1 MNRST
6 LSATAVAVALT
17 SACGGA
23 VGLGIQ
29 PSYGIVV
36 KYEAMPGTTIKR
48 GIDALSDTGRRLFGP
63 SSLVPPTKIGFGGGT
78 SSYGGADVPRW
89 VEISW
94 RTGEFV
100 QTIRSIHKFYVDG
113 RHHHRKASY

>member
-63 SSLVPPTKIGFGGGT
+63 SSLVPPT
-78 SSYGGADVPRW
+78 
-89 VEISW
+89 
-94 RTGEFV
+94 
-100 QTIRSIHKFYVDG
+100 RSGLG
-113 RHHHRKASY
+113 RDLFLRRGRCSEVGRNILENR